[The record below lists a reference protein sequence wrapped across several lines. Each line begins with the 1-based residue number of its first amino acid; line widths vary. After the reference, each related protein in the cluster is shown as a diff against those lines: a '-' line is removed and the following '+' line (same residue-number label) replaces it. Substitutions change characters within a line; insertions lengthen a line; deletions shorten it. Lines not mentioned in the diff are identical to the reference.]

1 LQPHSANPE
10 KRKDTCC
17 NIAISMDGK
26 GCWRNNVLIERFR
39 KTPRY
44 EEVDFRTY
52 DTASEARASIARYV
66 GFYSGRRP
74 HTALADCTPDAA
86 YFASRYLKAAA

>member
-1 LQPHSANPE
+1 
-10 KRKDTCC
+10 
-17 NIAISMDGK
+17 MDGK
-26 GCWRNNVLIERFR
+26 GCWRNNVLIERFW

-86 YFASRYLKAAA
+86 YFASR